1 MNQPLPHPA
10 IEHVKSTV
18 QRLLAEGNAEKSRI
32 DGLLTHQGKRLD
44 LRSEGL
50 NAILLELFHLRLSC
64 DFIAESL
71 LAPSW
76 WDNHHIYQV
85 MKMADPN
92 RNAANF
98 LHRVA
103 QAAFLNSLMHLESFV
118 RAVNIATDKT
128 GSMALGD
135 NLTRHR
141 IALFDKRV
149 KPAFAYL
156 NEFFDLV
163 ATMRHSIANHG
174 IYYSE
179 KYPSLTIK
187 YRSKSY
193 VFKNHVPPS
202 CLNSDILLERIEDSI
217 ALISQVCHDPAVM
230 ALAALEDPFG
240 KVRLTETE
248 TLYQR
253 PAAQTSSP
261 R

>member
-1 MNQPLPHPA
+1 MNLPLPHPA

-18 QRLLAEGNAEKSRI
+18 QRLLASGNAEKSRI
-32 DGLLTHQGKRLD
+32 DGLLTHRGKRLD
-44 LRSEGL
+44 LRSEGI
-50 NAILLELFHLRLSC
+50 NAILLELFHVRLGC

-71 LAPSW
+71 LSPSW
-76 WDNHHIYQV
+76 WENHQLYQV

-103 QAAFLNSLMHLESFV
+103 QSAFLNSLMHLESFV
-118 RAVNIATDKT
+118 RAVNIALDKA
-128 GSMALGD
+128 GSPALGD
-135 NLTRHR
+135 SLARHR

-156 NEFFDLV
+156 HEFFDLL
-163 ATMRHSIANHG
+163 ATMRHAINNHG

-179 KYPSLTIK
+179 KYPNVTVK
-187 YRSKSY
+187 YRGKAY

-202 CLNSDILLERIEDSI
+202 CLQSDVLLERIEDSI
-217 ALISQVCHDPAVM
+217 ALISMVCHDPAVM
-230 ALAALEDPFG
+230 DLPALEDPFG
-240 KVRLTETE
+240 KVRLSETE
-248 TLYQR
+248 TIYPKTALH
-253 PAAQTSSP
+253 TSP

>member
-18 QRLLAEGNAEKSRI
+18 QRLLASGNAEKSRI
-32 DGLLTHQGKRLD
+32 DGLLIHRGRRLD
-44 LRSEGL
+44 LRSEGI
-50 NAILLELFHLRLSC
+50 NAILLELFHVRLGC

-71 LAPSW
+71 LAPQW
-76 WDNHHIYQV
+76 WDEHHIYQV

-98 LHRVA
+98 LHRIA
-103 QAAFLNSLMHLESFV
+103 QSAFLNALMHLESFV
-118 RAVNIATDKT
+118 RAVNIALDKA
-128 GSMALGD
+128 GSTALGD
-135 NLTRHR
+135 SHTRHR

-149 KPAFAYL
+149 KPSFAYL
-156 NEFFDLV
+156 HEFFDLM
-163 ATMRHSIANHG
+163 ATMRHAIANHG

-179 KYPSLTIK
+179 KYPNVTIK
-187 YRSKSY
+187 YRSKAY

-202 CLNSDILLERIEDSI
+202 CLQSDTLLDRIEDSI
-217 ALISQVCHDPAVM
+217 TLISLVCHDPAVM
-230 ALAALEDPFG
+230 DLATLEDPYG

-248 TLYQR
+248 TIYSRTPLH
-253 PAAQTSSP
+253 SST